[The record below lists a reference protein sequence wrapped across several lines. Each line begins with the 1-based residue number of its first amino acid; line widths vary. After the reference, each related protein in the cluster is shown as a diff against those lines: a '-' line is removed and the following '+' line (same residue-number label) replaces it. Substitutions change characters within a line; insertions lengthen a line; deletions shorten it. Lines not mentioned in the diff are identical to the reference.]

1 MSKWDVGDSGV
12 RWTDGTSMWGRVAG
26 RGEDED
32 LECEGRSIRALTHP
46 GTITGFARSQNEGV
60 SRMREWQ
67 RSGVP
72 LLTSRTGGDRPRA
85 TLDSGFVEGAEAAAA
100 AVASGTGE
108 GRRAKAK
115 RGKARYR
122 VCKMLG
128 QGSPIRWWLGRV
140 CERAGEELVLVLC
153 DGRGGREDWGF
164 ARGQCVD
171 QGKQGGT

>member
-1 MSKWDVGDSGV
+1 MGRGRQRCPMDGREEQVGA
-12 RWTDGTSMWGRVAG
+12 RGR

-100 AVASGTGE
+100 AASGTGE

-128 QGSPIRWWLGRV
+128 QGSPIRWWLGRA
-140 CERAGEELVLVLC
+140 CEREGEELVLVLC